1 MVCFVIVFLLGLYN
15 YIFYGGFQP
24 GGPYRN
30 KRLLVGNFPL
40 ESCLMG
46 VAQNGFI
53 PLPFLSA
60 QYLTKPNCNNSNDG
74 HFRLK
79 EQFPGLKYRV
89 FIIMTRN
96 LLSAYLIVLKLKG
109 IFAKNDRSKEI

>member
-30 KRLLVGNFPL
+30 KGLLVGNFPL

-46 VAQNGFI
+46 VAQMDLY
-53 PLPFLSA
+53 P
-60 QYLTKPNCNNSNDG
+60 C
-74 HFRLK
+74 HFYRLNIL
-79 EQFPGLKYRV
+79 QSRTA
-89 FIIMTRN
+89 IIQTMVT
-96 LLSAYLIVLKLKG
+96 L
-109 IFAKNDRSKEI
+109 D